1 MTSFMDAKT
10 NDRYNKIQKRMEFLR
25 AQIAH
30 GGRLDGWSLQG
41 HKDELEILEKEV
53 KNIINNDTKEI

>member
-10 NDRYNKIQKRMEFLR
+10 NDRYNKIQKRMDFLR

-30 GGRLDGWSLQG
+30 GNRLDGWNLQG
-41 HKDELEILEKEV
+41 HKEELEKLENEL
-53 KNIINNDTKEI
+53 KNIINNDTK

>member
-1 MTSFMDAKT
+1 MDAKT
-10 NDRYNKIQKRMEFLR
+10 NDRYNKIQKRMEFLM

-30 GGRLDGWSLQG
+30 GNRLDGWNLKG
-41 HKDELEILEKEV
+41 HKEELEKLENEL